1 MRFIITIYHQV
12 SSNIHVII
20 EYDIVLGKWISP
32 NVTGDRPPPI
42 YEFTL
47 TSLTNDTA
55 ILFGGRT
62 TNGDSNNVYIINFT
76 KTSAVSIILIAII

>member
-1 MRFIITIYHQV
+1 MLL
-12 SSNIHVII
+12 
-20 EYDIVLGKWISP
+20 LGKWISP
-32 NVTGDRPPPI
+32 NVTGDRPLPI

-62 TNGDSNNVYIINFT
+62 TNGDSNDVYIINFT

>member
-1 MRFIITIYHQV
+1 MILL
-12 SSNIHVII
+12 
-20 EYDIVLGKWISP
+20 LGKWISP

-42 YEFTL
+42 YEFTF

-62 TNGDSNNVYIINFT
+62 TNGDSNDVYIINFT

>member
-20 EYDIVLGKWISP
+20 EYDMLLGKWISP
-32 NVTGDRPPPI
+32 TVNGDRPPPI

-62 TNGDSNNVYIINFT
+62 TNGDSNDVYIINFT